1 MQNHKQTLDRAWRIL
16 KRGGEMI
23 VGARGVK
30 TSQENS
36 QNHRVSQGL
45 KQQLGSQHGT
55 DLGPLH
61 VCCVPSS
68 SYGTLNSGNRD
79 CLWLFYWL
87 LGPYSLYRVTLPNIN
102 TWGGA
107 QSSCNLI
114 CLNRNRGRGEWG
126 WGRNRG
132 SMGGGTGQRGG
143 RGNGAR
149 AGK

>member
-1 MQNHKQTLDRAWRIL
+1 MSLFGSWWSEERPVILCYTHRFAPSLIVIREASSSNWRKQMQNHKQTLDRAWRIL

-107 QSSCNLI
+107 
-114 CLNRNRGRGEWG
+114 
-126 WGRNRG
+126 
-132 SMGGGTGQRGG
+132 
-143 RGNGAR
+143 
-149 AGK
+149 